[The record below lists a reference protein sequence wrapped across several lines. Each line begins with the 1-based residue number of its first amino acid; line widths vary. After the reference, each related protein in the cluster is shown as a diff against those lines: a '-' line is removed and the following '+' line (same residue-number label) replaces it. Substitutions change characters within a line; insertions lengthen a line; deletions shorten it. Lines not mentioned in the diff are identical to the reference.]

1 MKNYTENAVFGP
13 WNENLQS
20 EMGTTRVRKISLVN
34 LHNMHIMLVSKVLV
48 CDQN

>member
-13 WNENLQS
+13 WNEKS
-20 EMGTTRVRKISLVN
+20 EMGTTRVRKIALVN